1 MEQTQTQ
8 RGRESRGGI
17 RPEMGK
23 ESKQVITRCQNI
35 LSHLIL
41 MPDSCSLRLVS
52 IDGLHF
58 GGGAPG
64 GGADLWSESKINII
78 WWNAALKKRSKTET

>member
-8 RGRESRGGI
+8 WGRESRGGI

-35 LSHLIL
+35 LSNLIL

-58 GGGAPG
+58 GGGAPAG
-64 GGADLWSESKINII
+64 GTESAQNAWNGFNKNSDNTFNIFS
-78 WWNAALKKRSKTET
+78 L